1 MRCNQY
7 MDTCTGGET
16 GSCNCM
22 VRQTC
27 SSCESSCQE
36 ACQSG
41 CQSKSET
48 NRVPS
53 TPSYLNVPSEIL
65 EGSNV
70 SISWDSSSDPD
81 GDSITYRVE
90 KSIDNGSYSQV
101 YSGSDTS
108 CSDFVPNGART
119 VRYRLDVFDGYSS
132 SSGYVHSNTVKV
144 NPRNSAP
151 VISGSDLNLGNKQE
165 DFLVSYIVT
174 DADADDAVTVTEQI
188 DDLVIAKD
196 IPITLGVSR
205 DIQVNMIK
213 FDLGEHKI
221 TITAK
226 DKKGAISSRVYTFKK
241 VNSAPIVTFEQADV
255 GIITPKNSR
264 QPIRITKF
272 SVSDSDGDNDVT
284 VKAYV
289 DGVES
294 QDLGKVNMERFKKG
308 RFANAS
314 IGLIEF
320 AKLKN
325 GEHRVKIEATDS
337 FGAKGAGYAT
347 FTKKMD
353 YCMYMFRKDVDAR
366 ATAIVVNPIVN
377 LAKGAKMTV
386 EVSINANSM
395 FPIWEVVPNEL
406 IGQKYN
412 FKEKPDTPD
421 KPSNGGG
428 ASWAV
433 GVRIRIDRADTPEGM
448 ESYFYGFVGAYM

>member
-1 MRCNQY
+1 

-27 SSCESSCQE
+27 SSCQNGCQSSCE
-36 ACQSG
+36 SG

-48 NRVPS
+48 NRSPS

-65 EGSNV
+65 EGSNISV
-70 SISWDSSSDPD
+70 SWGSSSDPD

-108 CSDFVPNGART
+108 CSDFVPNSART
-119 VRYRLDVFDGYSS
+119 VRYRLDVSDGYST
-132 SSGYVHSNTVKV
+132 SGSVYSNVIKV
-144 NPRNSAP
+144 TPRNKPP
-151 VISGSDLNLGNKQE
+151 VINGSDLNLGNKQE

-188 DDLVIAKD
+188 DDLVIIKD
-196 IPITLGVSR
+196 TPITLGESR
-205 DIQVNMIK
+205 DIQVNINK

-226 DKKGAISSRVYTFKK
+226 DKKGALSSRVYTFKK

-255 GIITPKNSR
+255 GIITPKNSG
-264 QPIRITKF
+264 QSIRIAKF
-272 SVSDSDGDNDVT
+272 SVSDPDGDTDVT
-284 VKAYV
+284 VKIYV
-289 DGVES
+289 DDVEL

-308 RFANAS
+308 RFASAY
-314 IGLIEF
+314 IAPIEF
-320 AKLKN
+320 TKLKN
-325 GEHRVKIEATDS
+325 GDHRVKVEATDS
-337 FGAKGAGYAT
+337 LGAKGAGYAT
-347 FTKKMD
+347 FKKKMD
-353 YCMYMFRKDVDAR
+353 HCMYMFRKDVDAR

-386 EVSINANSM
+386 EVSCNANSTV
-395 FPIWEVVPNEL
+395 PIWEVVPNEL

-412 FKEKPDTPD
+412 FKEKPDSPNGR
-421 KPSNGGG
+421 PGSNGIVV
-428 ASWAV
+428 SWAV

-448 ESYFYGFVGAYM
+448 ESYFYGLVGAYM

>member
-1 MRCNQY
+1 MGMPVC
-7 MDTCTGGET
+7 
-16 GSCNCM
+16 GSCE
-22 VRQTC
+22 RSSTC
-27 SSCESSCQE
+27 VGCQDSCTSREK
-36 ACQSG
+36 SG
-41 CQSKSET
+41 CYSKSET
-48 NRVPS
+48 NRRPS
-53 TPSYLNVPSEIL
+53 NPSYLSVPSEIL

-205 DIQVNMIK
+205 DIQVNINK

-264 QPIRITKF
+264 QPIKIARF
-272 SVSDSDGDNDVT
+272 SVSDPDGDTDVT

-308 RFANAS
+308 RFASAS
-314 IGLIEF
+314 IAPIEF
-320 AKLKN
+320 TKLKN
-325 GEHRVKIEATDS
+325 GDHRVKVEATDS
-337 FGAKGAGYAT
+337 LGAKGAGYAT
-347 FTKKMD
+347 FKKKMD
-353 YCMYMFRKDVDAR
+353 HCMYEFRKDVDAR
-366 ATAIVVNPIVN
+366 AIAIVVNPIVN

-386 EVSINANSM
+386 EVSCNANSI

-412 FKEKPDTPD
+412 FKEKPDSPNG
-421 KPSNGGG
+421 KPGSNGRS

>member
-1 MRCNQY
+1 MS
-7 MDTCTGGET
+7 TCSGSET

-22 VRQTC
+22 SRQTC
-27 SSCESSCQE
+27 SSCQNGCQSSCE
-36 ACQSG
+36 SG

-48 NRVPS
+48 NRRPS
-53 TPSYLNVPSEIL
+53 NPSYLSVPSEIL
-65 EGSNV
+65 EGSNISV
-70 SISWDSSSDPD
+70 SWGSSSDPD

-108 CSDFVPNGART
+108 CSDFVPNGAKT

-132 SSGYVHSNTVKV
+132 SLGYVYSNTIKV

-151 VISGSDLNLGNKQE
+151 VISGSDLNLGSKQE
-165 DFLVSYIVT
+165 DFLVSYSVT

-188 DDLVIAKD
+188 DDLVIIKD
-196 IPITLGVSR
+196 TPITLGESR
-205 DIQVNMIK
+205 DIQVNINK

-221 TITAK
+221 TITAR
-226 DKKGAISSRVYTFKK
+226 DKKGALSSRVYTFKK
-241 VNSAPIVTFEQADV
+241 VNSAPIVTFEQSDA
-255 GIITPKNSR
+255 GIKR
-264 QPIRITKF
+264 FDAYRPIKIAKF
-272 SVSDSDGDNDVT
+272 SVSDPDGDTDVT

-294 QDLGKVNMERFKKG
+294 QDLGKMNTEKFKKG
-308 RFANAS
+308 RFKPAY
-314 IGLIEF
+314 IKHLDF

-377 LAKGAKMTV
+377 LTKGAKMTV
-386 EVSINANSM
+386 EVSLNANSRD
-395 FPIWEVVPNEL
+395 PIWEVVPNEL

-421 KPSNGGG
+421 KPSDGGG